1 MKDSQQ
7 IELSRRELLTLVGL
21 VTLAVGPLLLEIEPW
36 IGGFFITMVV
46 LRTAALTRPQLL
58 LGRFLLFL
66 LTAAGLTNVITH
78 YPLLFGRH
86 AGVALLVSMLGL
98 KLMELRKRRD
108 SYLTVLLGFFILST
122 QFLFSQAVWL
132 TVYVAIITVA
142 LTGVLLESSRARP
155 SNRTFSTFGRSLAL
169 LTQGIPVMLVLFIL
183 FPRFSSPLWH
193 LDLGQGSG
201 VTGISDILTPGS
213 ISSLSRSQEVA
224 FRVTFDKQPPPS
236 KHRYWRGPVLW
247 ETDGHHWITGQ
258 PLTET
263 PARYQALGNP
273 IHYEVT
279 LEATR
284 QKWLFALDLPE
295 RVPEN
300 AEILPD
306 FQIINLEKSNK
317 RRRYPM
323 QSRLDYNT
331 GPISK
336 IERRKGLQLPGNITP
351 RMRALVAEWRQS
363 GNDDPGLVAE
373 GLRWFRQQPYFYT
386 LYPPLVMDNPADQF
400 LFETRRGFCEHYA
413 TSFALLM
420 RTAGIPSRV
429 VIGYQGGEA
438 NPLGDYMVVRQSDAH
453 AWVEVA
459 LPNQGWVRVDPTAA
473 VAPERIERP
482 FDLDLIDFGFSPG
495 DPIRFSLG
503 DPGFLRQF
511 SKQLQWGMETL
522 NASWHRWVI
531 GYSRDRQGYLMEL
544 MGLDFLKG
552 RRLALVAVGITAL
565 VVLLLALPLLRR
577 GELKERDPVQCSWTR
592 LCKKMGR
599 KGFPRRPEEGPG
611 DYSKRI
617 LLKHPEWKSSL
628 EPIVRLYIGIRY
640 GRQDNRQNRRDL
652 KRRVRQFR
660 P

>member
-36 IGGFFITMVV
+36 ISGFFITMVV
-46 LRTAALTRPQLL
+46 LRTAALARPRALP
-58 LGRFLLFL
+58 GRLLLFL
-66 LTAAGLTNVITH
+66 LTAAGLANVITH

-142 LTGVLLESSRARP
+142 LTGVLLESSRAYP
-155 SNRTFSTFGRSLAL
+155 TNRIFPTFGRSLAL
-169 LTQGIPVMLVLFIL
+169 LAQGIPIMLVLFIL

-213 ISSLSRSQEVA
+213 ISSLSRSKEVA
-224 FRVTFDKQPPPS
+224 FRVKFDKQPPPS
-236 KHRYWRGPVLW
+236 IHRYWRGPVLW
-247 ETDGHHWITGQ
+247 ETDGHHWVAGQ
-258 PLTET
+258 PLSET

-273 IHYEVT
+273 INYEVT

-295 RVPEN
+295 LVPEN

-323 QSRLDYNT
+323 QSRLNYNT

-336 IERRKGLQLPGNITP
+336 IERRKGLQLPDNITP
-351 RMRALVAEWRQS
+351 RMKALVSKWRQS
-363 GNDDPGLVAE
+363 SSDNTGLVNEA
-373 GLRWFRQQPYFYT
+373 LHWFRQQPYFYT

-429 VIGYQGGEA
+429 VVGYQGGEA
-438 NPLGDYMVVRQSDAH
+438 NPLGDYMVIRQSDAH

-459 LPNQGWVRVDPTAA
+459 LPKQGWVRVDPTAA

-482 FDLDLIDFGFSPG
+482 FDLDLIDFGFSLG

-522 NASWHRWVI
+522 NASWHQWVI
-531 GYSRDRQGYLMEL
+531 GYSRERQGYLMGL

-552 RRLALVAVGITAL
+552 RRLALVAVGVTTL
-565 VVLLLALPLLRR
+565 VVVLLALPLLRR
-577 GELKERDPVQCSWTR
+577 GEWKERDPVQRTWTR
-592 LCKKMGR
+592 LCKRLAR
-599 KGFPRRPEEGPG
+599 KGFPRRPTEGPR
-611 DYSKRI
+611 DYTERV
-617 LLKHPEWKSSL
+617 LKKQPEWQTRL
-628 EPIVRLYIGIRY
+628 EPIARLYIGIRY
-640 GRQDNRQNRRDL
+640 GRQDSRQNRQNL
-652 KRRVRQFR
+652 KRLVRRFR